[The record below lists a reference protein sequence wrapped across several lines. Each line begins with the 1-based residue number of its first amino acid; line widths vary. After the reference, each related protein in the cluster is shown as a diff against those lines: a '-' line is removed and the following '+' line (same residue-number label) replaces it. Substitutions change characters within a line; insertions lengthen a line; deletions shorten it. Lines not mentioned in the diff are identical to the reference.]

1 MLFAESS
8 LLRASPGPL
17 QGEDSGA
24 RARALRAPQFLF
36 AKLVWVYRGGGRQEP
51 CRLWVQSPV
60 PIHPHTALRMPCIF

>member
-8 LLRASPGPL
+8 LLRASPGLL
-17 QGEDSGA
+17 QGEDSG
-24 RARALRAPQFLF
+24 ARALRAPQFLF
-36 AKLVWVYRGGGRQEP
+36 AKLVWAYRGGGRQEP

>member
-8 LLRASPGPL
+8 LLRASPGLL
-17 QGEDSGA
+17 QGEDSG
-24 RARALRAPQFLF
+24 ARALRAPQFLF